1 MHSVSEDRR
10 AWREG
15 EENSGVYRDEPEAV
29 SIDPGNEQRELE
41 AAGWERL
48 ERQGKIVWQN
58 PHSGHLYPQGA
69 AIALLRGGVPDS
81 SGEAEGEPRG
91 S

>member
-1 MHSVSEDRR
+1 MRGED
-10 AWREG
+10 

-29 SIDPGNEQRELE
+29 PIDPEDEQRELE
-41 AAGWERL
+41 TAGWKRL

-69 AIALLRGGVPDS
+69 AIALLRGGRIPDS
-81 SGEAEGEPRG
+81 SEELEGEP
-91 S
+91 